1 VFVQEPL
8 DVNAQSMQ
16 GHTPLHMCA
25 ANGHVEVMQFLLNQK
40 SCEPDI
46 QTKLGNTAVHLAA
59 LNARV
64 EACKLLINNGVDL
77 KKKNKSGKTAADLC
91 PAEAA
96 DLKTYLIEKTNAEP
110 EGRDDND
117 SEFGEV

>member
-1 VFVQEPL
+1 
-8 DVNAQSMQ
+8 
-16 GHTPLHMCA
+16 
-25 ANGHVEVMQFLLNQK
+25 MQFVLNQK
-40 SCEPDI
+40 GCDPNI

-59 LNARV
+59 LNAKV

-91 PAEAA
+91 PEEAET
-96 DLKTYLIEKTNAEP
+96 LKTYLYEQTHADKT
-110 EGRDDND
+110 GKDDDDD

>member
-1 VFVQEPL
+1 
-8 DVNAQSMQ
+8 
-16 GHTPLHMCA
+16 
-25 ANGHVEVMQFLLNQK
+25 MQFVLNQK
-40 SCEPDI
+40 GCDPDI

-59 LNARV
+59 LNARA

-91 PAEAA
+91 PAEA
-96 DLKTYLIEKTNAEP
+96 DTLMTYLYEQTNAEKT
-110 EGRDDND
+110 GKDDDDD